1 MAMFNSYVK
10 LPEGIWIYQPT
21 QAKSMSFFFQI
32 FPETNSGININKKDL
47 QLMMPTR
54 IILNCLI
61 TITNLWFGG
70 WNNENPLANLRIK
83 DHRNTIGWLDTDHIS
98 HVSSWCHFL
107 LTSPKWSRCFP
118 WKVPPYLPTWIPVD
132 LERII
137 KLTVI
142 CPGLMVNPDCPD
154 SYSGALRRYHPE
166 VIN

>member
-61 TITNLWFGG
+61 RSQICGLVDEIMKIPWQIYESKITETRLGG
-70 WNNENPLANLRIK
+70 
-83 DHRNTIGWLDTDHIS
+83 
-98 HVSSWCHFL
+98 
-107 LTSPKWSRCFP
+107 
-118 WKVPPYLPTWIPVD
+118 
-132 LERII
+132 
-137 KLTVI
+137 
-142 CPGLMVNPDCPD
+142 
-154 SYSGALRRYHPE
+154 
-166 VIN
+166 